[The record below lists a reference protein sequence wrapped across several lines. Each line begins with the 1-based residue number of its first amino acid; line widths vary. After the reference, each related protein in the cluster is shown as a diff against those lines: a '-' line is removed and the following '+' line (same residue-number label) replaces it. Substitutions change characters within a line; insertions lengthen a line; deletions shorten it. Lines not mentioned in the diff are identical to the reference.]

1 MLHSVSELESYQV
14 TASDGS
20 MGTIQDGYFDD
31 HAWVV
36 RYLIVDTGAWLPG
49 RKVLLSPLSMGRIDA
64 VRHNLPVSLD
74 RDAIKNGP
82 GIDAPYLEAQAEDAR
97 VEAPAPR
104 QREQDDAP
112 HLRSCHE
119 VAEYHV
125 HGSDGELGRVEG
137 FLVDERGWIIRYLIV
152 NTGHWWLG
160 HQVLIAPEWIG
171 EVSWPNQT
179 VTTGLS
185 RQQIRLSP
193 PYHPGVPLERDLE
206 AGLYAHYGETG
217 YWASAAA
224 RCTRTIEPTWRSE

>member
-20 MGTIQDGYFDD
+20 MGTIQDVYFDD

-104 QREQDDAP
+104 QR
-112 HLRSCHE
+112 
-119 VAEYHV
+119 
-125 HGSDGELGRVEG
+125 
-137 FLVDERGWIIRYLIV
+137 
-152 NTGHWWLG
+152 
-160 HQVLIAPEWIG
+160 
-171 EVSWPNQT
+171 
-179 VTTGLS
+179 
-185 RQQIRLSP
+185 
-193 PYHPGVPLERDLE
+193 
-206 AGLYAHYGETG
+206 
-217 YWASAAA
+217 
-224 RCTRTIEPTWRSE
+224 